1 MEDEKDEMENND
13 DIEEE
18 NFKDNSFKLKINE
31 ILENIE
37 FKQKRIKKLDIDE
50 FSKLLNIFNQN
61 DIHFI

>member
-37 FKQKRIKKLDIDE
+37 FKQKRI
-50 FSKLLNIFNQN
+50 N
-61 DIHFI
+61 

>member
-37 FKQKRIKKLDIDE
+37 LKQKRI
-50 FSKLLNIFNQN
+50 N
-61 DIHFI
+61 